1 MASFAQQCV
10 AMEENQNATL
20 KDGFRGEIKRER
32 KQWSAVN
39 LSFDT
44 VFQDE

>member
-1 MASFAQQCV
+1 
-10 AMEENQNATL
+10 MEGHQNATL
-20 KDGFRGEIKRER
+20 KDGFRGEIKKKKKER